1 MPPAGTV
8 TRCAPRVKK
17 PAGAG
22 CPSPPVGADSDRSS
36 VTSAPP
42 LLRYVTCSVTGV
54 SSVWGQLCVPRF
66 TETGSA
72 TTVWSIALSTVSRP
86 APCWKTEWEPSLAE
100 PVRAAFSWAP
110 VQVGFFCLRIAAAP
124 ATCGVAIDVPFRL
137 WYPGGFCPAT
147 PAAAAAVIDTPGA
160 VMSGLTALS
169 PVRGPTLEKSAIR
182 SSSSTAPTVRAA
194 SALPGDATVP
204 RSGPLLPAAIA
215 NSTPFSAETLLT
227 WASNGSIPGV
237 SRPPRLMLMTS
248 APWATAQSTPAMM
261 LESSPTPRSSSTF
274 ALISRAP
281 GATPLNR
288 ASFAP
293 VPAAGRPRAC
303 RARHGPGRPG
313 RR

>member
-1 MPPAGTV
+1 M
-8 TRCAPRVKK
+8 
-17 PAGAG
+17 
-22 CPSPPVGADSDRSS
+22 
-36 VTSAPP
+36 
-42 LLRYVTCSVTGV
+42 
-54 SSVWGQLCVPRF
+54 
-66 TETGSA
+66 
-72 TTVWSIALSTVSRP
+72 
-86 APCWKTEWEPSLAE
+86 AE
-100 PVRAAFSWAP
+100 PVRAALMWAP

-194 SALPGDATVP
+194 SALPGEATVP

-227 WASNGSIPGV
+227 WASSGSIPGV

-261 LESSPTPRSSSTF
+261 PESSPTPRSSSTF

-288 ASFAP
+288 ASLAP
-293 VPAAGRPRAC
+293 VPAAVEATCVPCPSRSWASGEPLKLRSAATRPARSGWVASMPVSTTAIFTPLPSNDRAQAAGAPIWPVLRSREALRTPSSQI
-303 RARHGPGRPG
+303 RAMPDAVAAEPSSR
-313 RR
+313 